1 MKKAALTF
9 GLFSL
14 VMVAT
19 SFTSPEEVKN
29 AGNKDLNIINPIDN
43 GTSMG
48 RRKSDFAGKQNQL
61 DLSTKQSGSFTTD
74 SQSTRMSVKLD

>member
-19 SFTSPEEVKN
+19 SFTAPEEIKN
-29 AGNKDLNIINPIDN
+29 VANKDLNIINPID

-48 RRKSDFAGKQNQL
+48 RRKSDFAAKENQL
-61 DLSTKQSGSFTTD
+61 DLNTKQSGSFTTD
-74 SQSTRMSVKLD
+74 SQSTRMNVKLD